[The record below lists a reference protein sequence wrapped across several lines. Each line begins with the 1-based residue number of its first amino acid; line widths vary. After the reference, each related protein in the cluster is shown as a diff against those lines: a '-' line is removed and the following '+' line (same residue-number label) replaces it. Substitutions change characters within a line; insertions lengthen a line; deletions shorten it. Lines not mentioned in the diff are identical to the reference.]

1 MTHRHM
7 THHQILFLSM
17 LAVGCVATCAAAQHP
32 ETEYSSGQQ
41 IALWQDGAPGSVDR
55 KSEPESAKDYWV
67 KNVHDPSVTVYL
79 PEQGKANGTSVVI
92 FPGGGHRML
101 VFTAEGKEP
110 AKYFTDLGV
119 TAFVVKYRLAREEKS
134 PYKIE
139 VHPKQDAQRAIR
151 WVRSHAQ
158 DFQIDP
164 ERIGIVGFSAGGE
177 VASMVAY
184 SDFEGTSDADGPID
198 DVSCHSNFQVLWGY
212 HRSYLPTHLQR
223 FWSSPMTMDYRS
235 LRSNFFSAFGGP
247 MFRSSSICTP
257 KAVTASTWATGRS
270 SSRSPVGL
278 TALPIGCTTTILS
291 NRERPLSALPMQPVM
306 NPLKEGHSEVAVF
319 DWSNGRAAKWHHH
332 FDRLL
337 TNDFR
342 PSIRPINGDRA

>member
-198 DVSCHSNFQVLWGY
+198 DVSCHSNFQVLIYPGPLG
-212 HRSYLPTHLQR
+212 LPQIIPADAPPTFLVVANDDGLSQFAIELLQR
-223 FWSSPMTMDYRS
+223 FRRADVPIEFHLYAKGGHGFNMGNRSKLKSISSWP
-235 LRSNFFSAFGGP
+235 
-247 MFRSSSICTP
+247 
-257 KAVTASTWATGRS
+257 
-270 SSRSPVGL
+270 
-278 TALPIGCTTTILS
+278 
-291 NRERPLSALPMQPVM
+291 
-306 NPLKEGHSEVAVF
+306 
-319 DWSNGRAAKWHHH
+319 
-332 FDRLL
+332 DRLTDWL
-337 TNDFR
+337 HDNDFVK
-342 PSIRPINGDRA
+342 